1 MQLIL
6 NNSVKTFKWD
16 LKGSRT
22 SEPSDSCGKEEGRMQ
37 TTVLRNDF
45 PTFIKLASIAG
56 DA

>member
-6 NNSVKTFKWD
+6 NTSVKTFKWD

-22 SEPSDSCGKEEGRMQ
+22 SEPSDGCGKEEGRMQ
-37 TTVLRNDF
+37 TFLRNDF